1 MRSSMSWEDLWPL
14 LLDGTLDTLY
24 MVGLAALFTVLIG
37 LPTGVLLFIS
47 RANGLAPMPK
57 LNALLGAVINI
68 GRSLPFIVLLI
79 ALIPFTRLIVGTT
92 LGSTAAIVPVTI
104 GAFPFF
110 ARLTENALDEVDY
123 GRIEAILSM
132 GGNVWHVIFKSLL
145 PEALP
150 TLLAGITLFLFLG
163 GATLVPVAYKSL
175 ATPATEQVERVPE
188 RAVSRPAAPRQAPTL
203 SEMVSN
209 NAWDGVVGKMRFQFS
224 SGRIYLTLG
233 LFVLGFIVG
242 RIRLFE
248 RLDEF
253 RSRLN
258 RGGLLALIGLGLL
271 YMIQSYLAPV
281 SWREV
286 SFNAWMGSTVTNLIN
301 LLTAYLWVVVVI
313 EAYRFRKVQQA
324 MTPLVSYGRMGLT
337 NYIVQSV
344 IGVFIFS
351 GFGLDWSHLGV
362 FLSVLVCLVYTGVQ
376 IVLSHYWLK
385 NFRYGPMEW
394 LWRTGTYLKWQPL
407 LR

>member
-24 MVGLAALFTVLIG
+24 MVGLATLFTVLIG

-150 TLLAGITLFLFLG
+150 TLLAGITLTIVMLIGFSSMAGVIGGGGLGDLAIRYGYQRFNNEVMFGTVLILVAMVG
-163 GATLVPVAYKSL
+163 GANGRRSAGAPRPTAASRQSLVPAALFRQL
-175 ATPATEQVERVPE
+175 ADQSGGVTLADQPHPCPAQWAPYSWTP
-188 RAVSRPAAPRQAPTL
+188 RAFAAAASALPISYA
-203 SEMVSN
+203 
-209 NAWDGVVGKMRFQFS
+209 
-224 SGRIYLTLG
+224 SG
-233 LFVLGFIVG
+233 
-242 RIRLFE
+242 
-248 RLDEF
+248 
-253 RSRLN
+253 
-258 RGGLLALIGLGLL
+258 
-271 YMIQSYLAPV
+271 
-281 SWREV
+281 
-286 SFNAWMGSTVTNLIN
+286 
-301 LLTAYLWVVVVI
+301 
-313 EAYRFRKVQQA
+313 
-324 MTPLVSYGRMGLT
+324 
-337 NYIVQSV
+337 
-344 IGVFIFS
+344 
-351 GFGLDWSHLGV
+351 
-362 FLSVLVCLVYTGVQ
+362 
-376 IVLSHYWLK
+376 
-385 NFRYGPMEW
+385 
-394 LWRTGTYLKWQPL
+394 
-407 LR
+407 